1 MKKIEWMKYK
11 LLKIISLKIKLNV
24 LNTIQ
29 IQMHLY
35 KSILIIKLTYNF
47 QKILKSYILLPEN
60 HVKNQNIY
68 LKKIIIELNQKK
80 IELEI

>member
-29 IQMHLY
+29 I
-35 KSILIIKLTYNF
+35 
-47 QKILKSYILLPEN
+47 
-60 HVKNQNIY
+60 
-68 LKKIIIELNQKK
+68 
-80 IELEI
+80 

>member
-35 KSILIIKLTYNF
+35 KNILIIKLTYNF

-68 LKKIIIELNQKK
+68 LKKIIIELKQKK